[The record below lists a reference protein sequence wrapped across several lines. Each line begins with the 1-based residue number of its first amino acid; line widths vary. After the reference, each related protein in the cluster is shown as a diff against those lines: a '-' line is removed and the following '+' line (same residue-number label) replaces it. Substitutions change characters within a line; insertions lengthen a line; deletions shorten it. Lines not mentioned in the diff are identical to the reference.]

1 MNGPGYRPIL
11 LLPPAAKLGKRV
23 RQKWINCKRDVLPGF
38 CAHHFVRWTGAFEK
52 GEWVTWV
59 VPGPSTIR
67 PSTANFGRR
76 ASRSVGATHRRW
88 PDTAG
93 DAGERGQSPGSA
105 VLWLELLSSMW

>member
-1 MNGPGYRPIL
+1 MGRATGPFCCYH
-11 LLPPAAKLGKRV
+11 
-23 RQKWINCKRDVLPGF
+23 RQPSSVIAFARSGSTCKRYVLPGF

-52 GEWVTWV
+52 GEWATWV